1 MSFQPL
7 AFQPNFQQIPL
18 VATFLGPNINN
29 INLTLN
35 QAMSRD
41 FSFLFTGPGLTFAA
55 VGTLP
60 TGLSLSSA
68 GVLSGTPTVL
78 GAYPNILIR
87 ATDSGSNTADSNT
100 FTITVS
106 ASGHRKI
113 GGGNVGGSNIGT
125 ADVGGANID
134 TPGWWLN

>member
-7 AFQPNFQQIPL
+7 AFQPNFQQVPL
-18 VATFLGPNINN
+18 VATFIGPNIGN
-29 INLTLN
+29 ITLNLN

-41 FSFLFTGPGLTFAA
+41 FSFLFVGPGLTFAA

-68 GVLSGTPTVL
+68 GVLSGTPTVV
-78 GAYPNILIR
+78 GSYPTILIR

-106 ASGHRKI
+106 SGARGAI
-113 GGGNVGGSNIGT
+113 GGGNVGGSDIGT
-125 ADVGGANID
+125 DDIGGPDID